1 MVTGSKL
8 NQKQIEDIL
17 LSFQKAAARYPSFQ
31 EFCSHGKR
39 LLPSTLPF
47 SMSPAQKEKLRQKV
61 KYIITKQKKIDASLR
76 KQIEDSCGEE
86 VYMDDATKQQIEN
99 NASKDAITHF
109 KEVESCFDSEEALL
123 HHPYKQQI
131 ENNAPK
137 DAIRHFKEVALSSS
151 LEILNQKKAIA
162 ILHQIILKEGIALAK
177 TIIARKSFDQAFS
190 MAFDM
195 KLLKLLELRKL
206 L

>member
-61 KYIITKQKKIDASLR
+61 KYIITKQKKIDASC
-76 KQIEDSCGEE
+76 DEE